1 MILPLRDTNL
11 GRNLTPYINYLL
23 IAINI
28 LVFVFLQ
35 KLGSDVDFTMAYSCV
50 PEEIVSGEDIVS
62 KDRRIYDRESKQYY
76 DVPGLKESPE
86 PVYITLLSSIFMHG
100 SIAHILGN
108 MLFLFIFGDNIE
120 DKIGHLRYL
129 IFYLVCGFL
138 ASISHIASTY
148 MFNLDPYVP
157 GLGASGA
164 ISGVL
169 GGYILLFPKNRVVVL
184 LFNFLTE
191 VPAVFALGLWF
202 VFQLVSG
209 LGMLGG
215 DTGGVAYGAHIGGF
229 IAGLVLIK
237 IFDIGK

>member
-11 GRNLTPYINYLL
+11 GRNLTPYINHLL

-100 SIAHILGN
+100 SIA
-108 MLFLFIFGDNIE
+108 
-120 DKIGHLRYL
+120 
-129 IFYLVCGFL
+129 
-138 ASISHIASTY
+138 
-148 MFNLDPYVP
+148 
-157 GLGASGA
+157 
-164 ISGVL
+164 
-169 GGYILLFPKNRVVVL
+169 
-184 LFNFLTE
+184 
-191 VPAVFALGLWF
+191 
-202 VFQLVSG
+202 
-209 LGMLGG
+209 
-215 DTGGVAYGAHIGGF
+215 
-229 IAGLVLIK
+229 
-237 IFDIGK
+237 